1 MNTYEKLQN
10 EACNDGID
18 VISYSFN
25 SQKIKGLYCKGTMAI
40 RSVIKPDVSRACI

>member
-25 SQKIKGLYCKGTMAI
+25 SQKIKDYIVTEQLPLVLE
-40 RSVIKPDVSRACI
+40 SN